1 MSEVRVIE
9 IKKSIFDAN
18 KEDADS
24 LRKYLKENKVFFLN
38 VMSSP
43 GSGKTTTLIRVINEL
58 KNIIRLV

>member
-24 LRKYLKENKVFFLN
+24 LRKYLNEKKVFFLN

-43 GSGKTTTLIRVINEL
+43 GSGKTKILIRVINEQ
-58 KNIIRLV
+58 KNIIR